1 MSDGF
6 YIKANVRGG
15 CQVANA
21 YDSINLAFPDSKTR
35 RGRIGYGV
43 AQTLTCA
50 DNIGVIIPVKDIGNE
65 NIRTGDRDLSFD

>member
-1 MSDGF
+1 MSF

-15 CQVANA
+15 YQTAEA
-21 YDSINLAFPDSKTR
+21 YDSINLSFPNGKTR

-50 DNIGVIIPVKDIGNE
+50 DNIGVILPIKE
-65 NIRTGDRDLSFD
+65 NDDDDTIKKKK

>member
-1 MSDGF
+1 MNEF

-15 CQVANA
+15 QQVGHA
-21 YDSINLAFPDSKTR
+21 YDSINLSFPNSKTR

-50 DNIGVIIPVKDIGNE
+50 DNIGVILPREDIDNE
-65 NIRTGDRDLSFD
+65 DTTQQGK